1 MSLGVV
7 TLMLISVLET
17 LGSMTMPIRVTRH
30 TQNANS
36 TTTAPRGASLWSRHH
51 SRLAAYLAWTFSN
64 QGMGFTLAS
73 RRMVEAEAGTTVM
86 ATSREA
92 IRQ

>member
-1 MSLGVV
+1 
-7 TLMLISVLET
+7 MLISVLDT
-17 LGSMTMPIRVTRH
+17 LGSMTIPIRATRQ
-30 TQNANS
+30 TQKANR
-36 TTTAPRGASLWSRHH
+36 TVTAPRGASLWSRHH
-51 SRLAAYLAWTFSN
+51 SRLAAYLAWTLSN
-64 QGMGFTLAS
+64 QGMGLTLAS